1 MPTRSRV
8 ALVGLLTAGTISDT
22 GTRVSTVTLPW
33 LVLVS
38 TGSPTRMGLV
48 AAAEMLPYVLISAL
62 GPPLVDRLGARRVS
76 ITADLASA
84 AGMLL
89 LAATYHL
96 GFTALLGQVALIGV
110 LRGLGDN
117 AKRAMAH
124 PTIAASGVSM
134 ARVSAIDDGLH
145 RLSILVGAPAA
156 GVIIA
161 WFGITQAILIDAAT
175 FAVSAAVVTALI
187 PASIGRPAH
196 TAATAREPYL
206 KALGIGLRHL
216 RSDQVAVGIF
226 TMMFVINLFN
236 QASVAVYI
244 PVWVD
249 RVVDDPAALGAISG
263 ALALGAV
270 VGNIG
275 FAIAANRLPRY
286 VTFTLGF
293 LIGGAPRFLAM
304 AFSHDLLVVVA
315 ITFVSGIALAA
326 VNPIIAA
333 TILERTPPAL
343 QARMFGLATAVSWAS
358 IPIGGV
364 LGGWAASA
372 LGLTAAITLTG
383 LLYLLVALTL
393 VVRPARWRRLDE
405 PPPTVAAS
413 TDADPV
419 RT

>member
-1 MPTRSRV
+1 MSTRSRA

-33 LVLVS
+33 LVLVT

-48 AAAEMLPYVLISAL
+48 VAAEMLPYVLTSAL

-84 AGMLL
+84 AGMVL
-89 LAATYHL
+89 LAVTYQFGFAT
-96 GFTALLGQVALIGV
+96 LLGLVAVIGV

-124 PTIAASGVSM
+124 ATIAAAGASM

-145 RLSILVGAPAA
+145 RMSILVGAPVA
-156 GVIIA
+156 GLIIA

-175 FAVSAAVVTALI
+175 FAVAAAVVTALI
-187 PASIGRPAH
+187 PASIGRP
-196 TAATAREPYL
+196 TSAATTEREPYL

-216 RSDQVAVGIF
+216 RQDQVAVGIF
-226 TMMFVINLFN
+226 AVMFIINLFN

-244 PVWVD
+244 PLWVD
-249 RVVDDPAALGAISG
+249 DVLDDPAALGAVSG
-263 ALALGAV
+263 ALALGAI

-275 FAIAANRLPRY
+275 FSIAATRLPRY
-286 VTFTLGF
+286 VTFTIGL
-293 LIGGAPRFLAM
+293 LVGGAPRFLVM

-315 ITFVSGIALAA
+315 ITFLCGLALSS

-333 TILERTPPAL
+333 TILERTPPPL
-343 QARMFGLATAVSWAS
+343 QARMFGLATAFSWAS

-372 LGLTAAITLTG
+372 LGLTAAIALSG
-383 LLYLLVALTL
+383 LLYLMVALTL
-393 VVRPARWRRLDE
+393 VLRPARWRRLDE
-405 PPPTVAAS
+405 PPPTM
-413 TDADPV
+413 ADTTEPV

>member
-1 MPTRSRV
+1 MSNRPRA

-48 AAAEMLPYVLISAL
+48 VAAEMLPYVLTSAL

-84 AGMLL
+84 AGMVL
-89 LAATYHL
+89 LAATYQL
-96 GFTALLGQVALIGV
+96 GFALLLGLVAVIGV
-110 LRGLGDN
+110 VRGLGDN

-124 PTIAASGVSM
+124 ATIAAAGASM

-145 RLSILVGAPAA
+145 RMSILVGAPVA

-161 WFGITQAILIDAAT
+161 WFGITQAILVDAAT
-175 FAVSAAVVTALI
+175 FAVAAAVVTALI
-187 PASIGRPAH
+187 PASIGRPIH
-196 TAATAREPYL
+196 DATTEREPYL

-216 RSDQVAVGIF
+216 RQDQVAVGIF
-226 TMMFVINLFN
+226 AVMFIINLFN

-244 PVWVD
+244 PLWVD
-249 RVVDDPAALGAISG
+249 QVLDNPAALGAVSG
-263 ALALGAV
+263 ALALGAI

-275 FAIAANRLPRY
+275 FSIAATRLPRY
-286 VTFTLGF
+286 VTFTIGL
-293 LIGGAPRFLAM
+293 LVGGAPRFLVM
-304 AFSHDLLVVVA
+304 AFSHDLLVVTA
-315 ITFVSGIALAA
+315 ITFVCGVALSS

-333 TILERTPPAL
+333 TILERTPPPL
-343 QARMFGLATAVSWAS
+343 QARMFGLATAFSWAS

-372 LGLTAAITLTG
+372 LGLTAAITLSG
-383 LLYLLVALTL
+383 LLYLMVALTL
-393 VVRPARWRRLDE
+393 VLRPARWRRLDE
-405 PPPTVAAS
+405 PPPTMAN
-413 TDADPV
+413 TTEPV

>member
-1 MPTRSRV
+1 MSTRSRA

-48 AAAEMLPYVLISAL
+48 VAAEMLPYVLTSAL

-84 AGMLL
+84 AGMVL
-89 LAATYHL
+89 LAVSYQL
-96 GFTALLGQVALIGV
+96 GFATLLGLVAVIGV

-124 PTIAASGVSM
+124 ATIAAAGASM

-145 RLSILVGAPAA
+145 RMSILVGAPVA

-175 FAVSAAVVTALI
+175 FAVAAAVVTALI
-187 PASIGRPAH
+187 PASIGRPTH
-196 TAATAREPYL
+196 AATTEREPYL

-216 RSDQVAVGIF
+216 RQDQVAVGIF
-226 TMMFVINLFN
+226 AVMFIINLFN

-244 PVWVD
+244 PLWVD
-249 RVVDDPAALGAISG
+249 HVLDNPAALGAVSG
-263 ALALGAV
+263 ALALGAI

-275 FAIAANRLPRY
+275 FSIAATRLPRY
-286 VTFTLGF
+286 VTFTIGL
-293 LIGGAPRFLAM
+293 LVGGAPRFLVM
-304 AFSHDLLVVVA
+304 AFSNDLLVVIAV
-315 ITFVSGIALAA
+315 TFVCGLALSS

-333 TILERTPPAL
+333 TILERTPPPL
-343 QARMFGLATAVSWAS
+343 QARMFGLATAFSWAS

-372 LGLTAAITLTG
+372 LGLTAAIALSG
-383 LLYLLVALTL
+383 LLYLMVALTL
-393 VVRPARWRRLDE
+393 VLRPARWRRLDE
-405 PPPTVAAS
+405 PPPT
-413 TDADPV
+413 TADTTEPV

>member
-84 AGMLL
+84 AGMLV

-96 GFTALLGQVALIGV
+96 GFTTLLAQVALIGV

-175 FAVSAAVVTALI
+175 FAVAAAVVTALI
-187 PASIGRPAH
+187 PASIGRPTH
-196 TAATAREPYL
+196 TAAAAEREPYL

-226 TMMFVINLFN
+226 AMMFVINLFN

-249 RVVDDPAALGAISG
+249 QVVDNPAALGAISG

-286 VTFTLGF
+286 LTFTIGF
-293 LIGGAPRFLAM
+293 LVGGAPRFLAM

-315 ITFVSGIALAA
+315 ITFVSGIALAS

-333 TILERTPPAL
+333 TILERTPPPL

-372 LGLTAAITLTG
+372 LGLTPAIALTG

-393 VVRPARWRRLDE
+393 VLRPARWRRLDE
-405 PPPTVAAS
+405 PPPTMA
-413 TDADPV
+413 TTTADPA

>member
-33 LVLVS
+33 LVLVT

-48 AAAEMLPYVLISAL
+48 VAAEMLPYVLTSAL

-84 AGMLL
+84 AGMVL
-89 LAATYHL
+89 LASVYHL
-96 GFTALLGQVALIGV
+96 GFATLLGLVAVIGV

-124 PTIAASGVSM
+124 ATIAAAGASM

-145 RLSILVGAPAA
+145 RTSILVGAPAA

-161 WFGITQAILIDAAT
+161 WFGITQAILIDAAS
-175 FAVSAAVVTALI
+175 FAVAAAVVTALI
-187 PASIGRPAH
+187 PASIGRPTH
-196 TAATAREPYL
+196 TAAADREPYL

-216 RSDQVAVGIF
+216 RQDQVAVGIF
-226 TMMFVINLFN
+226 AVMFIMNLFN

-249 RVVDDPAALGAISG
+249 RVLGNPAALGAVSA
-263 ALALGAV
+263 ALALGAL

-275 FAIAANRLPRY
+275 FTIAANRLPRY
-286 VTFTLGF
+286 VTFTLG
-293 LIGGAPRFLAM
+293 LLVGGAPRFLAL
-304 AFSHDLLVVVA
+304 AFSHDLLVVIA
-315 ITFVSGIALAA
+315 ITFVCGVALSS

-333 TILERTPPAL
+333 TILERTPPPL

-364 LGGWAASA
+364 LGGWAAST
-372 LGLTAAITLTG
+372 LGLTTAIALSG

-393 VVRPARWRRLDE
+393 VLRPARWRRLDE
-405 PPPTVAAS
+405 PPPTTATTAEP
-413 TDADPV
+413 A

>member
-1 MPTRSRV
+1 MPSRSRA

-48 AAAEMLPYVLISAL
+48 VAAEMLPYVLVSAL

-84 AGMLL
+84 GCMAL
-89 LAATYHL
+89 LAATY
-96 GFTALLGQVALIGV
+96 GFGFATLLGLVAVIGV

-124 PTIAASGVSM
+124 ATIAAAGASM
-134 ARVSAIDDGLH
+134 ARVSSIDDGLH
-145 RLSILVGAPAA
+145 RMSILVGAPAA

-161 WFGITQAILIDAAT
+161 WFGITQAILIDAAS
-175 FAVSAAVVTALI
+175 FAVAAAIVTALI
-187 PASIGRPAH
+187 PASIGRPTH
-196 TAATAREPYL
+196 TDTTEREPYL

-216 RSDQVAVGIF
+216 RQDQVAVGIF
-226 TMMFVINLFN
+226 AVMFIVNLFN

-244 PVWVD
+244 PLWVD
-249 RVVDDPAALGAISG
+249 RVLDNPAALGAVSG
-263 ALALGAV
+263 ALALGAI

-275 FAIAANRLPRY
+275 FTIAATRLPRY
-286 VTFTLGF
+286 VTFTIGL
-293 LIGGAPRFLAM
+293 LVGGAPRFLAL
-304 AFSHDLLVVVA
+304 AFSHDLLVVIA
-315 ITFVSGIALAA
+315 ITFVSGVALSS

-358 IPIGGV
+358 IPLGGV

-372 LGLTAAITLTG
+372 LGLTVSIALSG

-393 VVRPARWRRLDE
+393 VLRPARWRRLDE
-405 PPPTVAAS
+405 PPPTTATAAEP
-413 TDADPV
+413 A

>member
-1 MPTRSRV
+1 MSTRPRA

-48 AAAEMLPYVLISAL
+48 VAAEMLPYVLTSAL

-84 AGMLL
+84 AGMVL
-89 LAATYHL
+89 LAVTYQL
-96 GFTALLGQVALIGV
+96 GFATLLGLVAVIGV

-124 PTIAASGVSM
+124 ATIAAAGASM

-145 RLSILVGAPAA
+145 RMSILVGAPVA

-161 WFGITQAILIDAAT
+161 WLGITQAILIDAAT
-175 FAVSAAVVTALI
+175 FAVAAAVVTALI
-187 PASIGRPAH
+187 PASIGRPTHA
-196 TAATAREPYL
+196 AATEREPYL

-216 RSDQVAVGIF
+216 RQDQVAVGIF
-226 TMMFVINLFN
+226 AVMFIINLFN

-244 PVWVD
+244 PLWVD
-249 RVVDDPAALGAISG
+249 QVLDNPAALGAVSG
-263 ALALGAV
+263 ALALGAI

-275 FAIAANRLPRY
+275 FSLAATRLPRY
-286 VTFTLGF
+286 VTFTIGL
-293 LIGGAPRFLAM
+293 LVGGAPRFLVM
-304 AFSHDLLVVVA
+304 AFSHDLLVVIA
-315 ITFVSGIALAA
+315 ITFVCGMALSS

-333 TILERTPPAL
+333 TILERTPPPL
-343 QARMFGLATAVSWAS
+343 QARMFGLATAFSWAS

-372 LGLTAAITLTG
+372 LGLTAAITLSG
-383 LLYLLVALTL
+383 LLYLMVALTL
-393 VVRPARWRRLDE
+393 VLRPARWRRLDE
-405 PPPTVAAS
+405 PPPTTANI
-413 TDADPV
+413 TDPV